1 MESFCLSWKGIW
13 FMGSNY
19 LILPTERLQAS
30 RESCSGVRG
39 KLCLLAFPG
48 PDCGQGME
56 DGDREGLC
64 RCQGYAGVIS
74 L

>member
-13 FMGSNY
+13 FTGSNY
-19 LILPTERLQAS
+19 LILQTERLQAS
-30 RESCSGVRG
+30 SESCLGVRG

-48 PDCGQGME
+48 PDCGQGAE

-64 RCQGYAGVIS
+64 WCQGCAGVIS